1 MLGGVWDQELLD
13 ALYAGASCYLHGHS
27 VGGTNPSLLR
37 ALGAGAPVVAFDVDF
52 NREVIGDDGLFFVDD
67 ADVTAALKQVEAD
80 PVEAREWGAAGRA
93 AVAQRYRWDDVA
105 TGYEDLCRRLVARE
119 PQP

>member
-1 MLGGVWDQELLD
+1 M
-13 ALYAGASCYLHGHS
+13 
-27 VGGTNPSLLR
+27 
-37 ALGAGAPVVAFDVDF
+37 
-52 NREVIGDDGLFFVDD
+52 
-67 ADVTAALKQVEAD
+67 
-80 PVEAREWGAAGRA
+80 EARERGAAGRA